1 METQK
6 PITPTTPPYRP
17 DSIDYNRVQER
28 ASQAYY
34 REYWSS
40 YKGRV
45 RGMLVGVLVGGAVGA
60 AIGGALALMAGFAV
74 AEIGLAVAAMAGVAA
89 ISGAEAYG
97 AAGSAAASRAAG
109 LAERHA
115 RVLDPVYKDNETAAL
130 EDKLMMD
137 GRGHHFQF
145 PVDRDKGKFFNWKS
159 GLAGAAIGA
168 AVGLLLAASGVGI
181 AGPLLSVVG
190 GQAGAA
196 LAFGALGAT
205 FGIDRSN
212 LKDVFNKVDAASWG
226 KSKGMYSG
234 IDMGREQFKGI
245 ENDKELAEHRMRRQ
259 ASTFSLEEEYHNKIY
274 ARAVKGL
281 FRGLAGGAVVGAVVA
296 GAVGLLAFGAA
307 QVMLPTLVATK
318 TAFAAV
324 AAFSAVGAAFGMR
337 AFSDAGREAG
347 AESMAR
353 AIDNE
358 FERNLEL
365 RQKGINPQP
374 AKPPKEKF
382 FNLKSA
388 LVMGAIGA
396 GIGLLLPSIGVMAM
410 NVILP
415 ASAEIAVGTIS
426 ALTLKASAIVGGMF
440 GAMYGVGGDSIKML
454 SKATDWLYNKAYVV
468 HNDPTAKPY
477 VVPQEL
483 PENIIKKAGIQ
494 NLVTEEDMSKMEQRM
509 QQRPAQT
516 FEQKVLTQSQQPQT
530 MQQTV

>member
-6 PITPTTPPYRP
+6 PITQTTPAYRP
-17 DSIDYNRVQER
+17 DSIDYNRVNER

-60 AIGGALALMAGFAV
+60 AIGAGLALFA
-74 AEIGLAVAAMAGVAA
+74 GLAVAEAGIAIAALAGFAA
-89 ISGAEAYG
+89 IQGAEMYG
-97 AAGSAAASRAAG
+97 TAGSAAASRAAG

-115 RVLDPVYKDNETAAL
+115 RVLDPIYKDNEPAAL

-145 PVDRDKGKFFNWKS
+145 PADRDKGKYFNWKS
-159 GLAGAAIGA
+159 GAAGAAIGA
-168 AVGLLLAASGVGI
+168 GVGALLATSGITVASS
-181 AGPLLSVVG
+181 LLAVVG
-190 GQAGAA
+190 GPAGAA
-196 LAFGALGAT
+196 VAFAALGAT

-245 ENDKELAEHRMRRQ
+245 ENDKELAEHRLRRQ

-274 ARAVKGL
+274 AKSVKGL
-281 FRGLAGGAVVGAVVA
+281 FRGFAGGAIAGAVVA
-296 GAVGLLAFGAA
+296 GAVGLAAFGIASA
-307 QVMLPTLVATK
+307 LGLGAVATV
-318 TAFAAV
+318 TAYQAV
-324 AAFSAVGAAFGMR
+324 AAFSAIGAAFGMR
-337 AFSDAGREAG
+337 AFADAGREAG

-358 FERNLEL
+358 FERNQEL
-365 RQKGINPQP
+365 RQRGITP
-374 AKPPKEKF
+374 AAPKPEKERF

-396 GIGLLLPSIGVMAM
+396 GIGLLLPHIGVAALGLIGVEVASGIGAMA
-410 NVILP
+410 LG
-415 ASAEIAVGTIS
+415 ASATI
-426 ALTLKASAIVGGMF
+426 GGMF
-440 GAMYGVGGDSIKML
+440 GAMYGVGGDSIKVL

-483 PENIIKKAGIQ
+483 PDDILKKAGVQ
-494 NLVTEEDMSKMEQRM
+494 HLVTDEDVSKMEQRM

-516 FEQKVLTQSQQPQT
+516 FEQKVLTQKSQQPQT
-530 MQQTV
+530 LQQTL